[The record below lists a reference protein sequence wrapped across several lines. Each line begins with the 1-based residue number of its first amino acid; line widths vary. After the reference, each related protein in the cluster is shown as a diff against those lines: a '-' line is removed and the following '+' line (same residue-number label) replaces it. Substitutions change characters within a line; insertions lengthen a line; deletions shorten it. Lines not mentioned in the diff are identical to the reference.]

1 MLSADLQAAF
11 AGPAAVV
18 HPAGE
23 VRFVGLP
30 QAPLRYAPSFLQLR
44 TGEDPHSYKGGNEE
58 DDALRGRF
66 DLRFPE
72 AREKDKRKNTKE
84 RIGQVLFSRVPPA
97 RVTPHPTNPPAA
109 GAGGAHHVRGGASPH
124 RLAVHACGVGD
135 ISQLEA
141 DEHTIHE

>member
-44 TGEDPHSYKGGNEE
+44 TRGDPHSYKGGNEE

-72 AREKDKRKNTKE
+72 AREKDKRKNKKE
-84 RIGQVLFSRVPPA
+84 RIGQVRFARVPPHA
-97 RVTPHPTNPPAA
+97 RHSPLHRPIRCGRRRRSPRSRW
-109 GAGGAHHVRGGASPH
+109 GATESARSARTRRRRRFATRSG
-124 RLAVHACGVGD
+124 
-135 ISQLEA
+135 
-141 DEHTIHE
+141 